1 MNMRNFAV
9 LIMLTIAVV
18 CCNDDFELQNEEK
31 SQLVVEGWI
40 ERGKFPVVI
49 LTRTFPVSTEYQSMD
64 DLSDY
69 VVRWAKVT
77 VSDGTDSVVLTGKF
91 DKGYFP
97 PYIYTTGRLRG
108 VAGRHYTLT
117 VEYRDYHA
125 TARTFIPATSADC
138 AFRVEPCTDSDT
150 LFQIKAKFRDNPTEK
165 NYYQFFTRV
174 GIQTKQFQASYLGTL
189 DDAVIDSVTETPV
202 YRGRQ
207 FSLQEYTP
215 YFSLGDT
222 VAVKLAHIDETS
234 FRIWDCY
241 TKTKTLSSNLFLSTS
256 EDIETN
262 IRGGYG
268 YWCGYNAVT
277 DYIVI
282 RDSIK

>member
-1 MNMRNFAV
+1 MRKITAFIILIFAIV
-9 LIMLTIAVV
+9 A
-18 CCNDDFELQNEEK
+18 CNDKFELQNEEK

-40 ERGKFPVVI
+40 ESGKFPVVI

-97 PYIYTTGRLRG
+97 PYIYTTGRMRG

-117 VEYRDYHA
+117 VEYHDYYA
-125 TARTFIPATSADC
+125 IARTFIPPLSANC
-138 AFRVEPCTDSDT
+138 VFRVEPCVGSDI

-174 GIQTKQFQASYLGTL
+174 GIETKQFQASYLGTL
-189 DDAVIDSVTETPV
+189 DDAVLDSVTEIPV
-202 YRGRQ
+202 YRGGQ
-207 FSLQEYTP
+207 YDMPEYTP
-215 YFSLGDT
+215 YFSLDDT
-222 VAVKLAHIDETS
+222 IAVKLAHIDEIS
-234 FRIWDCY
+234 FRIWDSL
-241 TKTKTLSSNLFLSTS
+241 TKTTSLSSNMFLSTS
-256 EDIETN
+256 EDLETN
-262 IRGGYG
+262 IIGGYG